1 LWWGWGGGG
10 GGWGGGTSEVDDPEL
25 VFGVSTNLKVSP
37 TAYDRR
43 FAHSH
48 DAGVHNS
55 RRSTPC
61 CSRIVGSQVDEAE
74 VFPRRWGWPIAKAV
88 PRPLRSQ
95 EVLFSASP
103 ASVTGAP
110 HENGREGVPVLRRRE
125 HHHFTHPSGVGASM
139 SPRRRQSCSRTCA
152 LGSARTTHGSPA
164 VASSCGRG
172 LFTTHRHASPASSSQ
187 TASFLQPRTAPPGGP
202 TIGCEP
208 APAGAAAPSTR
219 APPVTTAQPPLPTAA
234 NAEARHARD
243 EGPKRRRAKG
253 RPKRMNLRVVARLN
267 LCTGRM

>member
-1 LWWGWGGGG
+1 M
-10 GGWGGGTSEVDDPEL
+10 
-25 VFGVSTNLKVSP
+25 
-37 TAYDRR
+37 
-43 FAHSH
+43 
-48 DAGVHNS
+48 
-55 RRSTPC
+55 
-61 CSRIVGSQVDEAE
+61 
-74 VFPRRWGWPIAKAV
+74 
-88 PRPLRSQ
+88 
-95 EVLFSASP
+95 
-103 ASVTGAP
+103 TGAP

-139 SPRRRQSCSRTCA
+139 SPRRRQRCSRTCA

-164 VASSCGRG
+164 VALSCGRG
-172 LFTTHRHASPASSSQ
+172 LFHTSIGGQARLAGLLLANGLVPSASDRA
-187 TASFLQPRTAPPGGP
+187 ARRTDDWMRY
-202 TIGCEP
+202 EP

-267 LCTGRM
+267 LCTGCM